1 MSAVGELLD
10 GGVRLAIPLA
20 MASAGELVS
29 ERAGVLNLSVE
40 GMMLTGAF
48 AGAVGAH
55 SSGSAV
61 VGVLCAL
68 VAGLLVAVIQA
79 VSSVTLRADQ
89 IVTGVAANALAL
101 GATTYGSRL
110 YFTGGREVP
119 GFDRLEIP
127 VLHEIPLLGRALFD
141 QTLLG
146 YAGIGLAVLLAVLCS
161 HRTGWG
167 LALSAIGEDAV
178 TADRSGLP
186 VNLFRYATVL
196 LTGVMSGLAGAHLA
210 LADVHAF
217 TDNLTAGAGYLAVV
231 AVIAGKWR
239 AWPTLLACLFFGL
252 AQALQFAAPALGVH
266 LPTAVLVM
274 SPYLLA
280 VLAVSGLVGAS
291 RSPAALTLPF
301 RREARAR

>member
-1 MSAVGELLD
+1 MSAAGELLD
-10 GGVRLAIPLA
+10 GGVRLAIPLIL
-20 MASAGELVS
+20 ASAGELVS

-40 GMMLTGAF
+40 AMMLTGAF
-48 AGAVGAH
+48 AGAIGAH
-55 SSGSAV
+55 TSGSAGI
-61 VGVLCAL
+61 GVLCAL
-68 VAGLLVAVIQA
+68 VAGLLVAVLQA
-79 VSSVTLRADQ
+79 VLSVVLRADQ
-89 IVTGVAANALAL
+89 IVTGIAANALAL

-110 YFTGGREVP
+110 YFTGGRTVP

-127 VLHEIPLLGRALFD
+127 VLHDIPVLGPALFG

-146 YAGIGLAVLLAVLCS
+146 YLAIALAAGLAVLFG
-161 HRTGWG
+161 HRTGLG
-167 LALSAIGEDAV
+167 LAVSAIGADPV

-186 VNLFRYATVL
+186 VGLIRFGVVL
-196 LTGVMSGLAGAHLA
+196 LAGLTSGLAGAHLA

-231 AVIAGKWR
+231 AVIAGRWK
-239 AWPTLLACLFFGL
+239 AWPTMLACLLFGI
-252 AQALQFAAPALGVH
+252 AQALQFAAPSFGWH

-291 RSPAALTLPF
+291 RAPAALTRPF
-301 RREARAR
+301 LREAKA